1 MKETKN
7 KNVFSSILIA
17 IFFLVLSVASG
28 YSAIVNSG
36 ADNLYKQGKVL
47 TETTSSG
54 KVALEV
60 IGIYPE
66 PLVEID
72 GGTEVYL
79 LAYSVDEEHFSYIGL
94 ESKSSDKVLKELI
107 AKADS
112 LETKPQVIEA
122 EVISAYQE
130 EAIQDYDSYMTSF
143 FEEDEEMAQYFE
155 THRYVSI
162 AEVASDKWWGYGFMV
177 VAGAFGIGFI
187 YSAISS
193 RRNNVKVYETLYTT
207 YPELNGNLDQLIQ
220 GASYHQDQLG
230 LLVYKNHL
238 MSYKQSVTLVELSEI
253 ASLHHEIINHKR
265 YFITVSRSSSLKITR
280 KDGKTLVAAFK
291 NIGKT
296 TDDNLQGLFAY
307 LNAHYPDIVLGYH
320 G

>member
-47 TETTSSG
+47 TEETTSG
-54 KVALEV
+54 HVAIKVV
-60 IGIYPE
+60 DIFPE
-66 PLVEID
+66 PLVEVD
-72 GGTEVYL
+72 SGSSVYMIS
-79 LAYSVDEEHFSYIGL
+79 YIVDQEYMGLIGL
-94 ESKSSDKVLKELI
+94 EAKPGDKVLKELLS
-107 AKADS
+107 KGES
-112 LETKPQVIEA
+112 LNSNPQLIEV
-122 EVISAYQE
+122 EVLLPSYE
-130 EAIQDYDSYMTSF
+130 DAIQNYSSSMTTY
-143 FEEDEEMAQYFE
+143 FEGNELADYFE

-253 ASLHHEIINHKR
+253 ASLHHEVINHKR

-307 LNAHYPDIVLGYH
+307 LNAHYPDITLGYQ